1 MAEHLLQQTL
11 TPEMAVMA
19 DYYEQGVAPP
29 TAATAAAGRYF
40 RHTVDGQLRP
50 GATLDELVSIEAAR
64 LGESALG
71 RDGRAVESDELRLRA
86 LAAFTAAG
94 MIPYDEALASLAR
107 LTGEMPAERMD
118 AAIQEAVTE
127 RDYSSATATPRRD
140 MNPALANRLASTPIA
155 GLRPRRL
162 PSCSTASAPMGRIL
176 KAKKSSPRRSPS
188 RNCSGSTPQAG
199 RRSQSWS
206 VCWRARRSKVSPW
219 PETRQA
225 GQSSVLPPPWAR
237 NRKISRRRSGKTS
250 SRAAKP
256 MAARC
261 LTGNIERRSRRT
273 NPGSAISTSPSPR
286 RIALR
291 CLGLGTHAGRA
302 RDAAPGA

>member
-118 AAIQEAVTE
+118 AAIQEAVSE

-162 PSCSTASAPMGRIL
+162 PSCSTASAPMVRTSR
-176 KAKKSSPRRSPS
+176 AKKSSPPRSLS
-188 RNCSGSTPQAG
+188 LNCLGSMQRVG
-199 RRSQSWS
+199 RHGLSWS
-206 VCWRARRSKVSPW
+206 ACWGARRSKANPW
-219 PETRQA
+219 PETRHA
-225 GQSSVLPPPWAR
+225 GRSSVLPLPWAR
-237 NRKISRRRSGKTS
+237 NRRSSRRQSGKTFS
-250 SRAAKP
+250 QATRP
-256 MAARC
+256 MAANC
-261 LTGNIERRSRRT
+261 PTGSTERRSRRA
-273 NPGSAISTSPSPR
+273 NPGSAISTSPFPR
-286 RIALR
+286 RNPSL
-291 CLGLGTHAGRA
+291 
-302 RDAAPGA
+302 